1 MTNIEMDK
9 WIKQHEANLQFQN
22 KGNIGQDGDEED
34 KNQHETEKVAIMILL
49 LKKRNWMNGCQL
61 LLRDNQRLCLPSSL
75 SSAEPVFAVNDELE

>member
-34 KNQHETEKVAIMILL
+34 KNQDETEKVAIMILL
-49 LKKRNWMNGCQL
+49 QKKNFG
-61 LLRDNQRLCLPSSL
+61 
-75 SSAEPVFAVNDELE
+75 